1 MRLRWEAVV
10 GNLRCEV
17 QGRKAEM
24 GGLRC
29 DTEVGRLA
37 VYERSLDYP
46 HGRVNTLEAV

>member
-1 MRLRWEAVV
+1 M

-29 DTEVGRLA
+29 YTEVGRLA
-37 VYERSLDYP
+37 VCERSLDYLF
-46 HGRVNTLEAV
+46 TWKS